1 MIRRLVE
8 AHYFQ
13 NNAKPNSA
21 QIRFWL
27 QELRTPQLLVEV
39 AQRHTLLCRRLVSTR
54 PLLRHAALG
63 KLEELARALLA
74 EESAERER
82 DRRYWLPL
90 RAELDAFLDAV
101 RTRGQP
107 KTNGAAGRSA
117 LELATRVMACIQ
129 EHAARVQ
136 PTGNHPAVDLPAL
149 RFPRKDKQ

>member
-13 NNAKPNSA
+13 NRAKPNPA

-27 QELRTPQLLVEV
+27 HELRTSQLLVEV

-54 PLLRHAALG
+54 PLLAQAAFG
-63 KLEELARALLA
+63 KMEELERALVA

-90 RAELDAFLDAV
+90 HAEL
-101 RTRGQP
+101 
-107 KTNGAAGRSA
+107 
-117 LELATRVMACIQ
+117 EI
-129 EHAARVQ
+129 
-136 PTGNHPAVDLPAL
+136 L
-149 RFPRKDKQ
+149 RHIR